1 MLNLSN
7 GTITLVKSR
16 HFIRFATFVHIYA
29 VYILWCSALPY
40 TGKVM
45 MSFCLLIILALF
57 LCNASLGIPFK
68 KLDLQSG
75 KWFLYDKNDAQFI
88 YERHR
93 IIIEV
98 GIFFLLELSNS
109 DEKTTKVVFFDQL
122 YAEDYRT
129 LKLLE
134 KTY

>member
-16 HFIRFATFVHIYA
+16 HFIRVALFVHIYA
-29 VYILWCSALPY
+29 IYILWCSALPSI
-40 TGKVM
+40 GKGM
-45 MSFCLLIILALF
+45 LTFCLLIILARF
-57 LCNASLGIPFK
+57 FCNSSLGIPFK

-75 KWFLYDKNDAQFI
+75 KWFLYDTNDAQYI

-93 IIIEV
+93 IIIEM
-98 GIFFLLELSNS
+98 GIFFLIELSNS
-109 DEKTTKVVFFDQL
+109 DEKKTKVVFFDQL
-122 YAEDYRT
+122 PAEDYRT

-134 KTY
+134 KMY